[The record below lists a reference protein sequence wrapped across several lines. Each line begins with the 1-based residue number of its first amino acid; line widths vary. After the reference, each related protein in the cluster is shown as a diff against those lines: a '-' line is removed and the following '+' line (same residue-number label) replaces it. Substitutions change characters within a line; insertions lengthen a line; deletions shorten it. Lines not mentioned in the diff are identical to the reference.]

1 MYHFLGFFCLYF
13 GLKSPKMLIKPPAG
27 NIAMVW
33 KKHDYEDIPGTYIF
47 DGKTSHAAYPLNK
60 LLFSF
65 NEGKNR
71 DEFAKDPGA
80 YADKYGLNDEQKAA
94 LLGDDFLGMLRLG
107 ANIYYL
113 AKLAIPRGF
122 SVQDAGA
129 AFQGI
134 PTKDFQAKLD
144 DKAEGLIEK
153 LEKRGYWNG

>member
-1 MYHFLGFFCLYF
+1 M
-13 GLKSPKMLIKPPAG
+13 S
-27 NIAMVW
+27 W
-33 KKHDYEDIPGTYIF
+33 QRHDYEQIPGTYVF

-65 NEGKNR
+65 NREECR
-71 DEFAKDPGA
+71 QAFAVDPAA
-80 YADKYGLNDEQKAA
+80 YADRYGLTPEQKTA
-94 LLGDDFLGMLRLG
+94 LLHDDFLGMLRLG

-113 AKLAIPRGF
+113 AKLAVPRGF

-134 PTKDFQAKLD
+134 STEKFQAALD
-144 DKAEGLIEK
+144 AKAEGLTEK